1 MQTCHRAVF
10 KHRGQ
15 MQSYHSAVF
24 KLKWT
29 DTYMSQRSIRAQW
42 TDAKEL
48 CHSAGSSKRVVSEGE
63 LLTSTWEHR
72 LITGGSMLLMF
83 SLFGKG
89 LSEISTPTEAMT
101 GVAAFLFAY
110 GLSGKPL

>member
-1 MQTCHRAVF
+1 MQSCHSAVF
-10 KHRGQ
+10 EHSEQ
-15 MQSYHSAVF
+15 MRSCHSAVF
-24 KLKWT
+24 KHSGQT
-29 DTYMSQRSIRAQW
+29 QS
-42 TDAKEL
+42 
-48 CHSAGSSKRVVSEGE
+48 CHGAGSSKRVVSEGE

-83 SLFGKG
+83 ALFGKG
-89 LSEISTPTEAMT
+89 LSEISTPTEAMA